1 MLTLDRLDVKILA
14 ELQTDA
20 DRSIGDIASVV
31 NLSVNAC
38 WRRIKR
44 LEDDGIVRRR
54 VALLDAV
61 KLGVAMTVFV
71 SVRAAEH
78 TEDWLEEF
86 AKTVRAI
93 PEIVEFHR
101 MSGDVDYLL
110 KLLVADVA
118 DYDRVYK
125 RLIRSVRLADVT
137 SSFSMEVI
145 KATTEVPL
153 PSR

>member
-1 MLTLDRLDVKILA
+1 MLTLDRTDVKILT
-14 ELQTDA
+14 ELQVDA
-20 DRSIGDIASVV
+20 DRSVGDIAAVV
-31 NLSVNAC
+31 HLSVNAC

-44 LEDDGIVRRR
+44 LEDDGIIRKR
-54 VALLDAV
+54 VALLDPL
-61 KLGVAMTVFV
+61 KLGIAMTVFV

-78 TEDWLEEF
+78 SEEWLEEF
-86 AKTVRAI
+86 AETVRAI

-125 RLIRSVRLADVT
+125 RLIRAVRLADVS
-137 SSFSMEVI
+137 SSFSMEII
-145 KATTEVPL
+145 KATTEIPI
-153 PSR
+153 PQR